1 MKNQQRLIIGLV
13 LSLVLVVFA
22 ILNGQAVEVNFFGAK
37 ASWPLIL
44 VIVGSVIL
52 GALITFLVSTSTA
65 SQMKKQI
72 KQLQA
77 ERDDLAANKPDVDN
91 AIKQAIKPYEQQ
103 VKDLQAQLAQAK
115 KS

>member
-13 LSLVLVVFA
+13 LSLILVVFA

-44 VIVGSVIL
+44 VIIGSVLI
-52 GALITFLVSTSTA
+52 GALITLLVSTSTA

-72 KQLQA
+72 KQLTA
-77 ERDDLAANKPDVDN
+77 ERDDLAANKPDINKAV
-91 AIKQAIKPYEQQ
+91 KQAVAPYEQQ
-103 VKDLQAQLAQAK
+103 VADLKAQLAAK
-115 KS
+115 TTE